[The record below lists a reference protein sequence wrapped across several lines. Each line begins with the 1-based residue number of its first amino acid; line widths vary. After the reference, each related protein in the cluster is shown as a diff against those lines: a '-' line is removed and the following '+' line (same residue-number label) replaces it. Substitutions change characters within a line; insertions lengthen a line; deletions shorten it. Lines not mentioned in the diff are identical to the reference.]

1 MSRRN
6 LEAVADDLEQL
17 SPSGGQFEQL
27 QPDDFD
33 DEDGPAEKKMAF
45 GG

>member
-17 SPSGGQFEQL
+17 SPAGAFEQL

-33 DEDGPAEKKMAF
+33 DEDGPVEKKMAF

>member
-17 SPSGGQFEQL
+17 SPSGGFEQL